1 MSITKKDIVHS
12 ISEEVDVPQQKV
24 KEIVQKTFD
33 AIIEILG
40 ADEKIEL
47 RNFGVFKVKTRAAR
61 PARNPKTGDEVWLE
75 ERCAISFK
83 PGKKMVDY
91 VQKKKKKKNVKKKGT
106 ISS

>member
-1 MSITKKDIVHS
+1 MSITKKDIVHT

-40 ADEKIEL
+40 TDEKIEL

-61 PARNPKTGDEVWLE
+61 PARNPKTGEEVWLD
-75 ERCAISFK
+75 ERNVITFK
-83 PGKKMVDY
+83 PGKKMIELI
-91 VQKKKKKKNVKKKGT
+91 QKKRKKKNSKKK
-106 ISS
+106 